1 MEGVNPMAGERTASI
16 ARARSVFDDG
26 TFVARLADLVG
37 PDEYGLGALFR
48 DGLGL
53 MAGVFWVLGEA

>member
-26 TFVARLADLVG
+26 TFVARLTDLVG
-37 PDEYGLGALFR
+37 PDEYGLGALSR